1 MIVAVKGIR
10 RLRESLK
17 DGWFSFKN
25 GEILKRWKRSLNRFS
40 EILGRDGIK
49 KAGEG
54 LEAGRTRNTNA
65 WLPRTVLYRA

>member
-10 RLRESLK
+10 RLAESLK
-17 DGWFSFKN
+17 DGCFSFKN
-25 GEILKRWKRSLNRFS
+25 GEILKRWKRSSNRFS

-54 LEAGRTRNTNA
+54 LETGRTRNTKCMVA
-65 WLPRTVLYRA
+65 